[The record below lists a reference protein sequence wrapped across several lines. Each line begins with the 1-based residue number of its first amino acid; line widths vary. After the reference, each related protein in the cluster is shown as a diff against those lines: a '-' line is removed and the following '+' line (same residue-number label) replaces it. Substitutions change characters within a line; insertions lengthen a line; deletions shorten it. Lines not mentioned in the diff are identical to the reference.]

1 MWMPSQAQ
9 SLAGGRLAGH
19 HSSARLGTA
28 SCRRPAAIPVQQSR
42 VTAKTASRQQRPT
55 LSQAGPSA
63 QSSVVL
69 TAPADAQQA
78 GGQLSAAVQSR
89 SVVISIDYTSDA
101 EQALQWAIDYVI
113 KPGEFLARVPE
124 VVLLFMPNH
133 SRYSCPDI
141 TLILYR

>member
-1 MWMPSQAQ
+1 MWTPSRAQ
-9 SLAGGRLAGH
+9 SLAGGRIAGH
-19 HSSARLGTA
+19 HCRRPSVRLGTA
-28 SCRRPAAIPVQQSR
+28 SCRRPAAIPVRQSR
-42 VTAKTASRQQRPT
+42 VTAKTSSRQQRPT

-63 QSSVVL
+63 QSSFVL

-78 GGQLSAAVQSR
+78 GGQLSAAVQPR

-113 KPGEFLARVPE
+113 KPGDYPE
-124 VVLLFMPNH
+124 VVLLFMPNQ